1 MPDSLLT
8 RSYITVLVAVSVGS
22 ILCWAILANSQ
33 YYTCS
38 TTEDNLVS
46 TSIALDAVRVVLAAL
61 SVVIV
66 QTKPDPN
73 KRIVSTICC
82 MLSCAVLLGMFTAW
96 SEACDKCLLRTT
108 TKDQF
113 DASLAEMFGKSQ
125 VSGNPCVDGAASTES
140 YWYNPKSWCRESTKV
155 NCYELFAL
163 DNVHSI
169 KSVQPCIRYGCTDYM
184 PEAQWAFLVEI
195 VGDLCRVLVFYMYT
209 TSLSG
214 AAKQTKSKKQ
224 GSEDSDNEQDS
235 TAKQGSDSE
244 NDEADSG
251 TGNSLLRRRRQ
262 LDLSF

>member
-22 ILCWAILANSQ
+22 ILCWAVLASSQ

-38 TTEDNLVS
+38 TTEDSLIS
-46 TSIALDAVRVVLAAL
+46 TSIALDSLRVILAVL

-66 QTKPDPN
+66 QTKPDPS

-96 SEACDKCLLRTT
+96 SDACDKCLLRTT
-108 TKDQF
+108 SKEQF

-125 VSGNPCVDGAASTES
+125 TATNPCVNGAASTES

-195 VGDLCRVLVFYMYT
+195 IGDLCRVLVFYMYT
-209 TSLSG
+209 TTLAG
-214 AAKQTKSKKQ
+214 AAKQTAAPATAQQEQTSKSKDS
-224 GSEDSDNEQDS
+224 GSEDDDDDS
-235 TAKQGSDSE
+235 
-244 NDEADSG
+244 
-251 TGNSLLRRRRQ
+251 TGNSLFRRRRQ
-262 LDLSF
+262 ALDLSF